1 MMAEATRSRDSAG
14 HGGLL
19 NSALAFVG
27 ALASFIE
34 TRLALVASESKA
46 ALAQVLAL
54 IACLVAALMFFAIGY
69 IFLIASAVVWLA
81 RTAGVTWWWIAL
93 AAAGLHFLLALIL
106 VIIAKFWTA
115 KPLFPATS
123 AELEKD
129 RQWLKSLD
137 GRSRPAN

>member
-1 MMAEATRSRDSAG
+1 MMGEATRFRSSAG

-19 NSALAFVG
+19 SNVLAFVG
-27 ALASFIE
+27 ALAGFIE
-34 TRLALVASESKA
+34 SRLELVASESKA
-46 ALAQVLAL
+46 ALAQLLAL
-54 IACLVAALMFFAIGY
+54 IACLIAALMFFAIGY

-93 AAAGLHFLLALIL
+93 AAAGVHFLFALIL
-106 VIIAKFWTA
+106 LLIAKIWTA
-115 KPLFPATS
+115 KPMFPATL

-137 GRSRPAN
+137 ARSRPTN

>member
-1 MMAEATRSRDSAG
+1 MMGEATRFRGSAE

-19 NSALAFVG
+19 SNALAFVG
-27 ALASFIE
+27 ALAGFIE
-34 TRLALVASESKA
+34 SRLELVASESKA
-46 ALAQVLAL
+46 ALAQLLAL
-54 IACLVAALMFFAIGY
+54 IACLIAALMFFAIGY

-93 AAAGLHFLLALIL
+93 AAAGVHFLFALIL
-106 VIIAKFWTA
+106 LIIAKVWTA

-137 GRSRPAN
+137 ARSRPTN

>member
-1 MMAEATRSRDSAG
+1 MGEATRFRGSAG
-14 HGGLL
+14 QGGLL
-19 NSALAFVG
+19 SSLLAFVG

-34 TRLALVASESKA
+34 SRLELVASESKA
-46 ALAQVLAL
+46 AIAQVLAL
-54 IACLVAALMFFAIGY
+54 IACLVAALLFFAIGY

-93 AAAGLHFLLALIL
+93 AAAGVHFLFAFIL
-106 VIIAKFWTA
+106 LLIAKVWTA

-137 GRSRPAN
+137 GKSRPSN

>member
-1 MMAEATRSRDSAG
+1 MTGEATRFRGSAG

-19 NSALAFVG
+19 SSALAFIG

-34 TRLALVASESKA
+34 SRLELVASESRA
-46 ALAQVLAL
+46 ALSQVLAL
-54 IACLVAALMFFAIGY
+54 IACLVAALLFFAIGY
-69 IFLIASAVVWLA
+69 IFLVGSAVVWLA

-93 AAAGLHFLLALIL
+93 AAAGLHFLFALTLFL
-106 VIIAKFWTA
+106 VAKIWTA

-137 GRSRPAN
+137 ARSRPTN